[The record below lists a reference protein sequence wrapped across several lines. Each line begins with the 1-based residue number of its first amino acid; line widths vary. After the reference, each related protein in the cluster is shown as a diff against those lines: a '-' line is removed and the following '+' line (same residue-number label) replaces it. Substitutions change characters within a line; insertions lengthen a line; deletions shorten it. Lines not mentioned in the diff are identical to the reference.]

1 MSGNTWHLG
10 LPDTGHWRRGRQTV
24 QLLSWSAWQR
34 AGLENTGWKHK
45 NLAVN
50 QCSYVLW
57 TGKKRKV
64 CWKKRLP
71 LILLMSSSFNLHQ
84 PLIVMVPLISYYQ
97 PYLPC
102 GKKRV
107 FEEGYSRMFAKRPT
121 GSRASRQ
128 SASSGQSI
136 LGQMTQSHPST
147 KSHHQKTPNPYLRRP
162 CRSLPRLIA
171 SR

>member
-24 QLLSWSAWQR
+24 QLLFWSAWQR
-34 AGLENTGWKHK
+34 AGLENTGWKHT

-84 PLIVMVPLISYYQ
+84 PLIVTVPLISYYQ
-97 PYLPC
+97 LYYHVE
-102 GKKRV
+102 RR
-107 FEEGYSRMFAKRPT
+107 GYSKKVMGECLPKGQLAVEPAANQRLVAKAFLARWPRVT
-121 GSRASRQ
+121 PAPRAITR
-128 SASSGQSI
+128 
-136 LGQMTQSHPST
+136 
-147 KSHHQKTPNPYLRRP
+147 K
-162 CRSLPRLIA
+162 LPIHTFGGPA
-171 SR
+171 EACQGW